1 MRTESALNGLAQR
14 DADILRELNRRL
26 CTELGNRLIDL
37 TVFGS
42 RARGEPSADSDLD
55 VLVVVDALDPA
66 LERRI
71 RAIRYEVMWTYD
83 FVPMIS
89 LICWDQATY
98 RQRKRDS
105 LLAHVV
111 EREGR
116 VVSG

>member
-1 MRTESALNGLAQR
+1 MRTKSALNGLDQR
-14 DADILRELNRRL
+14 DADILRELKRRL
-26 CTELGNRLIDL
+26 RAELGDRLIDL

-42 RARGEPSADSDLD
+42 RARGNPSPDSDLD
-55 VLVVVDALDPA
+55 VLVLVDALDPG
-66 LERRI
+66 LERQI
-71 RAIRYEVMWTYD
+71 RAIRYEVMWAYD

-98 RQRKRDS
+98 RQRTRDS